1 MKSVRVWICPPTESA
16 LTTTNTNQTIL
27 YCSLSQIF
35 TWQQVNIFFDQRR
48 SYFCTSPVEGHS
60 DRCNSYRCGVLPVS
74 AFLHHDILH
83 FLISVKRLFLFLY
96 LYHCLKII
104 FDAKLTI
111 MEKSGVK
118 ASKRSIITFKVI
130 MAFA

>member
-48 SYFCTSPVEGHS
+48 SYFCTV
-60 DRCNSYRCGVLPVS
+60 RLK
-74 AFLHHDILH
+74 DILIVATVTAAVFCRSQLFSIMIFCV